1 MSSQQAVN
9 TPTQVM
15 AVTRA
20 DDKVRMSWVCLWGLI
35 LSHQGEQLEFLTDTV
50 LAVWSKFVT
59 LVAQTLEGA
68 DLVEAPPVSAH
79 LAKKRAA
86 LVYVCKQRGV
96 SASGGVA
103 CWHIDKRSTLRSSN
117 RKENGTC
124 FQDGIPNRNPE
135 GLLGFQGLSFRHL

>member
-1 MSSQQAVN
+1 MSSQLPVN
-9 TPTQVM
+9 IPTQVM
-15 AVTRA
+15 AA
-20 DDKVRMSWVCLWGLI
+20 AQSDDKARMSRVRLWGLI

-50 LAVWSKFVT
+50 FAVWSKFVT

-96 SASGGVA
+96 SASGGVP
-103 CWHIDKRSTLRSSN
+103 C
-117 RKENGTC
+117 
-124 FQDGIPNRNPE
+124 
-135 GLLGFQGLSFRHL
+135 